1 MPYALGLLEMQEI
14 QRLAASKSAAT
25 LPSFYQG
32 LEMLARL
39 LLSLLSL
46 LRSFLTNEN
55 GHFSLEIPSVLLKV
69 YLYHLYSLPIPVS
82 LVFGKSQI
90 QIVIK
95 PVVVK
100 THLF

>member
-1 MPYALGLLEMQEI
+1 M
-14 QRLAASKSAAT
+14 
-25 LPSFYQG
+25 
-32 LEMLARL
+32 
-39 LLSLLSL
+39 LSLLSL